1 MDATIEAELA
11 EKFPDLF
18 FEADNA
24 EKPVLMFGC
33 ECSDGWRQ
41 LIYFACQLIDSHKK
55 HIAQSNYEQAHK
67 DNVAAFR
74 WSQIKEK
81 YGTLRLYHYGGDEFI
96 SGVIAM
102 AERMSAVTCEVCGSP
117 GKARGGGWVRTLCD
131 NCDRSGM

>member
-1 MDATIEAELA
+1 MDIELETALA

-18 FEADNA
+18 FEADNP
-24 EKPVLMFGC
+24 EKPALMFGC
-33 ECSDGWRQ
+33 EFSDGWQ
-41 LIYFACQLIDSHKK
+41 QIIYFACQLIDSHKK
-55 HIAQSNYEQAHK
+55 HIAQSDYEQARK

-102 AERMSAVTCEVCGSP
+102 AERMSSVTCEVCGSP
-117 GKARGGGWVRTLCD
+117 GELSGGGWVRTLCAD
-131 NCDRSGM
+131 CNKAGK